1 MFAKL
6 SAPLSVALL
15 ASALASAAS
24 ADTYP
29 SRPITLVVTSAAGS
43 GGARMRSAASWRKN

>member
-1 MFAKL
+1 MCPKL
-6 SAPLSVALL
+6 SAPSPLLSSRRLL
-15 ASALASAAS
+15 HPQTS

-43 GGARMRSAASWRKN
+43 GSARMRSAASWRKN